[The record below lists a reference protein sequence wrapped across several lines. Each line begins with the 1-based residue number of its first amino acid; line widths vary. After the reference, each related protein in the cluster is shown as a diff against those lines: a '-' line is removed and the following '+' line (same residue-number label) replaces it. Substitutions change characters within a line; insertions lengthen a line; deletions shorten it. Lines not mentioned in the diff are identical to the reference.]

1 MSKRIT
7 RVFGNVV
14 QQRYEVGDYLKRDG
28 AGVPISDN
36 EGLLIFTKKP
46 YYKIVGEHV
55 EYKELF
61 NFEGEPHFN
70 YSFFYNQHNI
80 NLSADEEVAVT
91 NEVFRADLNEV
102 HLFVNKIEVIP
113 VDEDNL
119 DNKDLLNS
127 VEKQLKLFNKIL
139 ILSDEKLKNYC
150 DLHKLDYEETD
161 VEQVF
166 KVVYPD
172 KPFKFED
179 NKVIVSKN
187 EDIKG
192 YVIGADDSITNPWV
206 INPLE
211 TVEGT
216 VCLSGTMIN

>member
-1 MSKRIT
+1 M
-7 RVFGNVV
+7 
-14 QQRYEVGDYLKRDG
+14 
-28 AGVPISDN
+28 
-36 EGLLIFTKKP
+36 
-46 YYKIVGEHV
+46 
-55 EYKELF
+55 
-61 NFEGEPHFN
+61 
-70 YSFFYNQHNI
+70 
-80 NLSADEEVAVT
+80 T

-139 ILSDEKLKNYC
+139 IISDEKLKNYC